1 MVLYIIK
8 GIKDSEPKIGGNINM
23 VELLSLCGV
32 IDSVVTI
39 MAKMAFIFLAYKS
52 IYAMNVYINKNNK

>member
-1 MVLYIIK
+1 
-8 GIKDSEPKIGGNINM
+8 M